1 MITNEQNGS
10 QLARRK
16 SVSVSAYTLRKTVS
30 MVDWNQGEA
39 MALFVSAGEDVAG
52 VPAGVGQ
59 PDVQHADPISPSA
72 GLSIVDS
79 TPGTVAP
86 PPEGGGDRLFIE
98 PRSTAIDPPDELPPQ
113 PQPQPH
119 RGTDYPASSAPLST
133 SSPSPSTGRMSSLLQ
148 NPYQLQPTAAA
159 TTPRPMPRRLPKGKK
174 GENEREGREG
184 GGRRED

>member
-1 MITNEQNGS
+1 
-10 QLARRK
+10 
-16 SVSVSAYTLRKTVS
+16 

-39 MALFVSAGEDVAG
+39 MALFVSANEDVAG
-52 VPAGVGQ
+52 VPVGVGQ
-59 PDVQHADPISPSA
+59 PDVEHADPISPSV

-86 PPEGGGDRLFIE
+86 PPEGGGYRLFVE
-98 PRSTAIDPPDELPPQ
+98 PRSTAIDAIDPGDELPSQ

-119 RGTDYPASSAPLST
+119 RGTDYPALSAPLSP

-174 GENEREGREG
+174 GRERERRER
-184 GGRRED
+184 GRRKKGGLTCGPHMLVGPHFFLCE